1 MVLAKKKIRFIFVFI
16 LSPDLEKLLFK
27 AFLRVLILGTLE
39 LYVSDSVRSASQV
52 ALVVKNLTCLPVQE
66 TEDTWVPSLG
76 WKDPLEE
83 GMAAHCSILAAHS
96 SILA

>member
-1 MVLAKKKIRFIFVFI
+1 M
-16 LSPDLEKLLFK
+16 KLLFK

-66 TEDTWVPSLG
+66 TEDTRVPSLG